1 MDWTPEWKSPSEF
14 KTIINGVLERKL
26 LWVEPDLL
34 KAMKKEIK
42 EKGMNID
49 DLRQEEI
56 KALADSIILPTR
68 KEKKKSVLD
77 SIRKVIEK
85 SKAIN
90 EDVNIDKLL
99 ARIEQDPV
107 FSAHIK

>member
-14 KTIINGVLERKL
+14 KSIINEVLERKL